1 MVYCGPVLPLMFMR
15 GKRSVLARFS
25 IAIENYMRLLLVSV
39 VLFFFKEEEEKE
51 DNRSQKADFI
61 ELLSYQPIRVV

>member
-1 MVYCGPVLPLMFMR
+1 MFMR

-39 VLFFFKEEEEKE
+39 VLFFFKEEEEKG
-51 DNRSQKADFI
+51 RFHRTAFVPAHSCSLKGSQAVLFMFD
-61 ELLSYQPIRVV
+61 LM

>member
-1 MVYCGPVLPLMFMR
+1 M
-15 GKRSVLARFS
+15 LARFS

-39 VLFFFKEEEEKE
+39 VLFLYFKEKEEKE